1 MVAAVDNRRAAA
13 VQAEGT
19 EPSLPDPFEVVSVR
33 PVAAPNGASGANWY
47 CYEIRQGAN
56 TIVGYRSG
64 GIENVR
70 LAVES
75 IVLRLNERRRDR
87 RGRVHV
93 VLQSRPGATA
103 TASGRG

>member
-1 MVAAVDNRRAAA
+1 MVGVVGRRAA
-13 VQAEGT
+13 VVEAEDAD
-19 EPSLPDPFEVVSVR
+19 PLLPDPYEVVSVR
-33 PVAAPNGASGANWY
+33 SVPAPSGTSGENWH

-56 TIVGYRSG
+56 TIVGYRAG

-75 IVLRLNERRRDR
+75 IVLRLNERRKDR

-93 VLQSRPGATA
+93 VLQSRSRATK
-103 TASGRG
+103 TT